1 MKCLIIGTS
10 VEAFLFLTGTMKH
23 EFVPRSTPP
32 KTQTPFLCLPRL
44 YFPIRGEKIYFFK
57 ENINVCCGILL
68 FPNIDSSISTTTP
81 NPPIGSE
88 STIHIWTAI
97 SRHFFVHN
105 GTVALFP
112 ILRYSLIFSLV
123 SPFHQKNVNATLNT
137 INTISMNNSRKLNIS

>member
-57 ENINVCCGILL
+57 ENINEVCGILL

-88 STIHIWTAI
+88 STIHI
-97 SRHFFVHN
+97 
-105 GTVALFP
+105 
-112 ILRYSLIFSLV
+112 
-123 SPFHQKNVNATLNT
+123 
-137 INTISMNNSRKLNIS
+137 